1 MQQKEQER
9 ERLDF
14 RRYNMNKEQRDRE
27 KELKYLIYLKN
38 ELLKETKKELQQYRR
53 ELQQLG
59 DNKVLRKKLRRKSNE
74 GIYQK
79 RKIR

>member
-1 MQQKEQER
+1 
-9 ERLDF
+9 
-14 RRYNMNKEQRDRE
+14 MNKEERDRE

-59 DNKVLRKKLRRKSNE
+59 DNKVLRKRRK
-74 GIYQK
+74 
-79 RKIR
+79 

>member
-1 MQQKEQER
+1 
-9 ERLDF
+9 
-14 RRYNMNKEQRDRE
+14 MNKEERDRE
-27 KELKYLIYLKN
+27 KELKYYIYLKN

>member
-1 MQQKEQER
+1 
-9 ERLDF
+9 
-14 RRYNMNKEQRDRE
+14 MNKEQRDRE
-27 KELKYLIYLKN
+27 KELKYYIYLKN

-53 ELQQLG
+53 ELQHLG